1 MQAAEHEKDDFV
13 MNSMLYRQPVE
24 RKLILG

>member
-13 MNSMLYRQPVE
+13 MNSMLHRQPVE
-24 RKLILG
+24 GKLILG